1 MARTLGAPP
10 GPLTR
15 ADAGRAPC
23 AATVRRLL
31 PMSSAAPAVVVVPVK
46 AFERAKLRLAPALTA
61 PERRCWPATWRR
73 RSWRRRSLCE
83 SSWSATIPTCGPG
96 PRRSASTCAGHPGWG
111 WTAPSPPGSPP
122 PAPPGPPPPRS
133 AADLPYARDL
143 AAVVAEVPVGQV
155 GLVPDRH
162 EDGTNVAIVPTGA
175 GFTFAYGPGSFGR
188 HRAEAERL
196 GLPVTVLR
204 PVHLGWDVDEPGDLT
219 SPDWAG
225 AGVLATAGIE
235 PTSAPSADAPR
246 RSEPT

>member
-1 MARTLGAPP
+1 MSARSVPLRSRSAASSGPSSDS
-10 GPLTR
+10 GPLATSRSTR
-15 ADAGRAPC
+15 SRSPS
-23 AATVRRLL
+23 TS
-31 PMSSAAPAVVVVPVK
+31 SSASSPTAAAV
-46 AFERAKLRLAPALTA
+46 
-61 PERRCWPATWRR
+61 C
-73 RSWRRRSLCE
+73 
-83 SSWSATIPTCGPG
+83 
-96 PRRSASTCAGHPGWG
+96 H
-111 WTAPSPPGSPP
+111 
-122 PAPPGPPPPRS
+122 
-133 AADLPYARDL
+133 ADLPYARDL
-143 AAVVAEVPVGQV
+143 AAVVAEVPVGQI

>member
-1 MARTLGAPP
+1 M
-10 GPLTR
+10 
-15 ADAGRAPC
+15 
-23 AATVRRLL
+23 
-31 PMSSAAPAVVVVPVK
+31 VVVPVK

-61 PERRCWPATWRR
+61 PERAALARHMAATVVAAAQPLRVLVVCDDPDVRAWAEALGVDVCWTPGLGLDGAVTAGVAAARAAGATAAAV
-73 RSWRRRSLCE
+73 C
-83 SSWSATIPTCGPG
+83 
-96 PRRSASTCAGHPGWG
+96 H
-111 WTAPSPPGSPP
+111 
-122 PAPPGPPPPRS
+122 
-133 AADLPYARDL
+133 ADLPYARDL

-196 GLPVTVLR
+196 CLPVTVLR

-219 SPDWAG
+219 SPEWAG